1 MAQHPFETKEG
12 IMIHMSGWPLR
23 HYIYDIYNINN
34 GVGQYVVVVVAC
46 QNPDHLTACIFSAT
60 GTLHTSLLNI
70 AVSNDVFVYIYVQYV
85 YIHVCVCTCVCGEG
99 GCGGAYAHTHTHTHA
114 HTLFQWS
121 LWKQCT
127 QYNRKRQHISSVVI
141 GATM

>member
-1 MAQHPFETKEG
+1 M
-12 IMIHMSGWPLR
+12 
-23 HYIYDIYNINN
+23 IYNINN
-34 GVGQYVVVVVAC
+34 GVGQYVVVVAC

-99 GCGGAYAHTHTHTHA
+99 GCGGAYAHTHTHTHTHTRTHTFSVIIVEAVYSVQQKETA
-114 HTLFQWS
+114 HFLSGDWGN
-121 LWKQCT
+121 
-127 QYNRKRQHISSVVI
+127 YVRNGRY
-141 GATM
+141 